1 MPVITPT
8 GTRTLLPKT
17 HTPVSTTRWPIPWG
31 AACRSTRPMV
41 PSLATTLKP
50 ARSCPSTYPLSGA
63 YDQIL
68 SVVTLLLSCSGAA
81 RVPAVRCV
89 RAHSTKYPSVARAF
103 GDGPLTSGGL
113 GSGPCTSFTFLPVH
127 FQARAGM
134 VVLDAFRH
142 APAGRRRTFEADRL
156 EPQKGMKT
164 VTRPRILVVGAGF
177 AGVECVR
184 RLERKLSPDEADVT
198 LVTPFAYQ
206 LYLPLLPQVA
216 SGVLTPQSIA
226 VSLRRSKKYRTRII
240 PGGAIGVDL
249 KSKVCVIRTIT
260 DEIVNEPYDYI
271 VLAPGSVTR
280 TFDIPG
286 LTDHAFGMKSL
297 AEAAYVRDHVISQ
310 LDLADASQDEAER
323 TSRLQFVV
331 VGGGYAGTETAACLQ
346 KLTHA
351 AVKRYPRLD
360 PALIKWHLIDIAPKL
375 MPELGDK
382 LGSSAQEVLRKRG
395 IDISLGVSIA
405 KAGPEEV
412 TFTDGRVVPTRTL
425 IWTAGVVASPLI
437 ATLGAETVRGRLAV
451 AAEMNLPGH
460 DGVFALH
467 TTARE
472 YQFLCA
478 KKIIIYRACIKRF
491 AIFYCYRYIIF
502 GTSL

>member
-1 MPVITPT
+1 MN
-8 GTRTLLPKT
+8 
-17 HTPVSTTRWPIPWG
+17 
-31 AACRSTRPMV
+31 
-41 PSLATTLKP
+41 
-50 ARSCPSTYPLSGA
+50 
-63 YDQIL
+63 
-68 SVVTLLLSCSGAA
+68 
-81 RVPAVRCV
+81 
-89 RAHSTKYPSVARAF
+89 
-103 GDGPLTSGGL
+103 
-113 GSGPCTSFTFLPVH
+113 
-127 FQARAGM
+127 
-134 VVLDAFRH
+134 
-142 APAGRRRTFEADRL
+142 
-156 EPQKGMKT
+156 T

-271 VLAPGSVTR
+271 VLAPGSITR

-286 LTDHAFGMKSL
+286 LTDHAFGMKTL
-297 AEAAYVRDHVISQ
+297 AEAAYIRDHVISQ
-310 LDLADASQDEAER
+310 LDLADASQDPVER
-323 TSRLQFVV
+323 ASRLQFVV

-346 KLTHA
+346 RLTHA

-360 PALIKWHLIDIAPKL
+360 PSLIKWHLIDIAPKL

-382 LGSSAQEVLRKRG
+382 LGSSAQEILRRRG
-395 IDISLGVSIA
+395 IEISLGTSIA

-412 TFTDGRVVPTRTL
+412 TFTDGRVIPTRTL

-437 ATLGAETVRGRLAV
+437 ATLGAETVKGRLAV
-451 AAEMNLPGH
+451 APEMNLPGD
-460 DGVFALH
+460 DGVFALGDSAAVPDLAKGDGAMCPP
-467 TTARE
+467 TAQHALRQGRHVADNVIASLRGQVMKPYVHKDLGLVVDLGGTDAVSKPLGIELRGLPAQAVARGYHWSALRTNVAKTRVMTNWLLNAVAGDDFVRTGFQARKAARLKDFE
-472 YQFLCA
+472 YTDAYLTPEQV
-478 KKIIIYRACIKRF
+478 RAQVEGSGRPE
-491 AIFYCYRYIIF
+491 
-502 GTSL
+502 

>member
-1 MPVITPT
+1 MN
-8 GTRTLLPKT
+8 
-17 HTPVSTTRWPIPWG
+17 
-31 AACRSTRPMV
+31 
-41 PSLATTLKP
+41 
-50 ARSCPSTYPLSGA
+50 
-63 YDQIL
+63 
-68 SVVTLLLSCSGAA
+68 
-81 RVPAVRCV
+81 
-89 RAHSTKYPSVARAF
+89 
-103 GDGPLTSGGL
+103 
-113 GSGPCTSFTFLPVH
+113 
-127 FQARAGM
+127 
-134 VVLDAFRH
+134 
-142 APAGRRRTFEADRL
+142 
-156 EPQKGMKT
+156 T

-260 DEIVNEPYDYI
+260 DQIVNEPYDYI
-271 VLAPGSVTR
+271 VLAPGSITR

-286 LTDHAFGMKSL
+286 LTDHAFGMKTL
-297 AEAAYVRDHVISQ
+297 AEAAYIRDHVISQ
-310 LDLADASQDEAER
+310 LDLADASQDPDER
-323 TSRLQFVV
+323 ASRLQFVV

-346 KLTHA
+346 RLTHA

-360 PALIKWHLIDIAPKL
+360 PGLIKWHLIDIAPKL
-375 MPELGDK
+375 MPELGEK
-382 LGSSAQEVLRKRG
+382 LGSSAQEILRRRG

-412 TFTDGRVVPTRTL
+412 TFTDGRVIPTRTL

-437 ATLGAETVRGRLAV
+437 ATLGAETVKGRLAV
-451 AAEMNLPGH
+451 APEMNLPGN
-460 DGVFALH
+460 DGVFALGDSAAVPDLAKGDGAMCPPTAQH
-467 TTARE
+467 ALRQGRRVADNVIASLRGGPLRPYVHKDLGLVVDLGGTDAVSKPLGIELRGLPAQAVARGYHWSALRTNVAKTRVMTNWLLNAVAGDDFVRTGFQARKPARLKDFEYTDAYLTPEQVRAHVEGTARQE
-472 YQFLCA
+472 
-478 KKIIIYRACIKRF
+478 
-491 AIFYCYRYIIF
+491 
-502 GTSL
+502 

>member
-1 MPVITPT
+1 MN
-8 GTRTLLPKT
+8 
-17 HTPVSTTRWPIPWG
+17 
-31 AACRSTRPMV
+31 
-41 PSLATTLKP
+41 
-50 ARSCPSTYPLSGA
+50 
-63 YDQIL
+63 
-68 SVVTLLLSCSGAA
+68 
-81 RVPAVRCV
+81 
-89 RAHSTKYPSVARAF
+89 
-103 GDGPLTSGGL
+103 
-113 GSGPCTSFTFLPVH
+113 
-127 FQARAGM
+127 
-134 VVLDAFRH
+134 
-142 APAGRRRTFEADRL
+142 
-156 EPQKGMKT
+156 T

-260 DEIVNEPYDYI
+260 DQIVNEPYDYI
-271 VLAPGSVTR
+271 VLAPGSITR

-286 LTDHAFGMKSL
+286 LTDHAFGMKTL
-297 AEAAYVRDHVISQ
+297 AEAAYIRDHVISQ
-310 LDLADASQDEAER
+310 LDLAGASQDPVER
-323 TSRLQFVV
+323 ASRLQFVV

-346 KLTHA
+346 RLTHA

-360 PALIKWHLIDIAPKL
+360 PGLIKWHLIDIAPKL

-382 LGSSAQEVLRKRG
+382 LGSSAQEILRRRG
-395 IDISLGVSIA
+395 IEISLGVSIA

-412 TFTDGRVVPTRTL
+412 TFTDGRVIPTRTL

-437 ATLGAETVRGRLAV
+437 ATLGAETVKGRLAV
-451 AAEMNLPGH
+451 APEMNLPGD
-460 DGVFALH
+460 DGVFALGDSAAVPDLAKGDGAMCPP
-467 TTARE
+467 TAQHALRQGRHVADNVIASLRGGPMRPYVHKDLGLVVDLGGTDAVSKPLGIELRGLPAQAVARGYHWSALRTNVAKTRVMTNWLLNAVAGDDFVRTGFQARKAARLKDFE
-472 YQFLCA
+472 YTDAYLTPEQV
-478 KKIIIYRACIKRF
+478 RAHVE
-491 AIFYCYRYIIF
+491 
-502 GTSL
+502 GTSRQD

>member
-1 MPVITPT
+1 MN
-8 GTRTLLPKT
+8 
-17 HTPVSTTRWPIPWG
+17 
-31 AACRSTRPMV
+31 
-41 PSLATTLKP
+41 
-50 ARSCPSTYPLSGA
+50 
-63 YDQIL
+63 
-68 SVVTLLLSCSGAA
+68 
-81 RVPAVRCV
+81 
-89 RAHSTKYPSVARAF
+89 
-103 GDGPLTSGGL
+103 
-113 GSGPCTSFTFLPVH
+113 
-127 FQARAGM
+127 
-134 VVLDAFRH
+134 
-142 APAGRRRTFEADRL
+142 
-156 EPQKGMKT
+156 T

-271 VLAPGSVTR
+271 VLAPGSITR

-286 LTDHAFGMKSL
+286 LTDHAFGMKTL
-297 AEAAYVRDHVISQ
+297 AEAAYIRDHVISQ
-310 LDLADASQDEAER
+310 LDLADASQDPVER
-323 TSRLQFVV
+323 ASRLQFVV

-346 KLTHA
+346 RLTHA

-360 PALIKWHLIDIAPKL
+360 PSLIKWHLIDIAPKL

-382 LGSSAQEVLRKRG
+382 LGSSAQEILRRRG
-395 IDISLGVSIA
+395 IEISLGTSIA

-412 TFTDGRVVPTRTL
+412 TFTDGRVIPTRTL

-437 ATLGAETVRGRLAV
+437 ATLGAETVKGRLAV
-451 AAEMNLPGH
+451 ASEMNLPGE
-460 DGVFALH
+460 DGVFALGDSAAVPDLAKGDGAMCPP
-467 TTARE
+467 TAQHALRQGRHVADNVIASLRGQAMKPYVHKDLGLVVDLGGTDAVSKPLGIELRGLPAQAVARGYHWSALRTNVAKTRVMTNWLLNAVAGDDFVRTGFQARKAARLKDFEYTDAYLTPEQVRE
-472 YQFLCA
+472 
-478 KKIIIYRACIKRF
+478 RVDGPRPDVDGP
-491 AIFYCYRYIIF
+491 RPD
-502 GTSL
+502 

>member
-1 MPVITPT
+1 MN
-8 GTRTLLPKT
+8 
-17 HTPVSTTRWPIPWG
+17 
-31 AACRSTRPMV
+31 
-41 PSLATTLKP
+41 
-50 ARSCPSTYPLSGA
+50 
-63 YDQIL
+63 
-68 SVVTLLLSCSGAA
+68 
-81 RVPAVRCV
+81 
-89 RAHSTKYPSVARAF
+89 
-103 GDGPLTSGGL
+103 
-113 GSGPCTSFTFLPVH
+113 
-127 FQARAGM
+127 
-134 VVLDAFRH
+134 
-142 APAGRRRTFEADRL
+142 
-156 EPQKGMKT
+156 T

-184 RLERKLSPDEADVT
+184 RLERKLNTDEADVT
-198 LVTPFAYQ
+198 LVTPFSYQ

-240 PGGAIGVDL
+240 PGGAIGVDI
-249 KSKVCVIRTIT
+249 KAKVCVIRTIN

-271 VLAPGSVTR
+271 VLSPGSITR

-286 LTDHAFGMKSL
+286 LTDHAFGMKTL
-297 AEAAYVRDHVISQ
+297 AEAAYIRDHVITQ
-310 LDLADASQDEAER
+310 LDLADASDDPAEKA
-323 TSRLQFVV
+323 SRLQFVV

-351 AVKRYPRLD
+351 AVKRYPRID
-360 PALIKWHLIDIAPKL
+360 PGLIKWHLIDIAPKL

-382 LGSSAQEVLRKRG
+382 LGKSAQEILTKRG

-451 AAEMNLPGH
+451 TSAMNLPGQ
-460 DGVFALH
+460 DGVFALGDAGAVPDEAKEGDGAICPP
-467 TTARE
+467 TAQHAMRQGKVVADNVIATLRNQPLKPYVHKDLGLVVDLGGTDAVSKPLGIELRGLPAQVVARGYHWSALRTGVAKVRVATNWTLNALAGDDFVRTGFQARKPATLKDFE
-472 YQFLCA
+472 YTDSYLSPEQVRDR
-478 KKIIIYRACIKRF
+478 IEGS
-491 AIFYCYRYIIF
+491 
-502 GTSL
+502 GTQEP